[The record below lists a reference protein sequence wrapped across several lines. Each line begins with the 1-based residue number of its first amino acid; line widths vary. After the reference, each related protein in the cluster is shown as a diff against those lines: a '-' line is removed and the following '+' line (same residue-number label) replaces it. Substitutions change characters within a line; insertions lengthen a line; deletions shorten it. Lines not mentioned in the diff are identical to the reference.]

1 MTPEKN
7 CYFFPATLLHCYSQ
21 LFKYGCSAMA
31 ESSRGAQD
39 RSFEAWFVL
48 AKYFQESHNQLIS
61 LAMVK
66 IC

>member
-1 MTPEKN
+1 MTPEKSG
-7 CYFFPATLLHCYSQ
+7 YFLLATWLLYYSQ
-21 LFKYGCSAMA
+21 LFKYGCFAMA

-39 RSFEAWFVL
+39 RSFEAWVAL

-61 LAMVK
+61 MAVVK